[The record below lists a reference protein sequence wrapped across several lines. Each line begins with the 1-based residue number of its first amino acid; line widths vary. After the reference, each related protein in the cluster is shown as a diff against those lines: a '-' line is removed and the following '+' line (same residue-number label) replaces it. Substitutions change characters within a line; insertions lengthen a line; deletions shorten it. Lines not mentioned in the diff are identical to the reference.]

1 MIYARF
7 RQEDSDVY
15 VYLNPKGIVCG
26 MCYFGDNLDLN
37 YLAETTQEMIDHLKA
52 HQKAGQTVPTS
63 TFETLL
69 LENPFPPKTAA
80 SD

>member
-26 MCYFGDNLDLN
+26 MCY

-52 HQKAGQTVPTS
+52 HQRAGQTVPTS
-63 TFETLL
+63 TFDTLL